1 MISYEQL
8 LGHLAD
14 CHCVPNPDVHVEG
27 GEMYYNLNEGMDCCC
42 IIYPPV
48 KENVY
53 SVPTL
58 MRIFDDLR

>member
-27 GEMYYNLNEGMDCCC
+27 GEMYYNLNEGMVTER
-42 IIYPPV
+42 IT
-48 KENVY
+48 KELN
-53 SVPTL
+53 SQP
-58 MRIFDDLR
+58 RR